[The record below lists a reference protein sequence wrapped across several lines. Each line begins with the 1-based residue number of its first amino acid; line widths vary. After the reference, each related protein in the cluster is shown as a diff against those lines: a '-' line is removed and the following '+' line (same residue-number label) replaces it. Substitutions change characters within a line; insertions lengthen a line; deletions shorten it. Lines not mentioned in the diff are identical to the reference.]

1 MLDWNSCSGEEG
13 VPRFMIRKIP
23 EITSEGIRYLFCKEH
38 EIENHLIITIN
49 NTSNKNNNNNN
60 NNNMKIIISVQ

>member
-1 MLDWNSCSGEEG
+1 
-13 VPRFMIRKIP
+13 MIRKIP
-23 EITSEGIRYLFCKEH
+23 EITSEGIHYLFCKEH

-60 NNNMKIIISVQ
+60 NNNMKIIISMQ

>member
-1 MLDWNSCSGEEG
+1 
-13 VPRFMIRKIP
+13 MIRKIP
-23 EITSEGIRYLFCKEH
+23 GNTTEGIRYLFCKEH